1 MKNPPFLGTSWFFS
15 FWHCQSKLTLLPNHR
30 SAPCLEN
37 MIPPKFQIIKNF
49 EVGIQVQDFF
59 LILSLP
65 TCWSVCG
72 SDLLRSNKVELKIV
86 LLAFLWAIAS
96 KQLGHYSKIGGVN
109 EKKKKMRSIISATN
123 LVETLTL
130 RRRRRGQHRA
140 SSRLRME
147 IQTGLSFTHLFSF
160 AVFENFTLWKT
171 INRVTGIGISNISS
185 LN

>member
-1 MKNPPFLGTSWFFS
+1 MKNPPFFGDQLIFFILALS
-15 FWHCQSKLTLLPNHR
+15 VKAWRCSQTTAL
-30 SAPCLEN
+30 CLEN

-65 TCWSVCG
+65 TCWGVCG

-86 LLAFLWAIAS
+86 LPAFLWAIAS

-123 LVETLTL
+123 LVELSLPQTSEK
-130 RRRRRGQHRA
+130 RSA
-140 SSRLRME
+140 SGKLE
-147 IQTGLSFTHLFSF
+147 IEDGNPDRFVYHTFVQFRSI
-160 AVFENFTLWKT
+160 WKFH
-171 INRVTGIGISNISS
+171 IVKNY
-185 LN
+185 